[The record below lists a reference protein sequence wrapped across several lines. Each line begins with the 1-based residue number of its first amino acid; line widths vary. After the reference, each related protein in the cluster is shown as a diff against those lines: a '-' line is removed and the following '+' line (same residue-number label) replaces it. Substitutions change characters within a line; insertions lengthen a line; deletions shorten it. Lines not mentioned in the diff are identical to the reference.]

1 MKGPFTV
8 KSGSTVNITFRN
20 VFPQTTAFAFQVDN
34 PLFHVAK
41 PGENVRAHKEHRII
55 VGFDGNDGPSKAPV
69 MGKLTVTCALSAGSL
84 GATQWVYY
92 LKGITPEGK

>member
-1 MKGPFTV
+1 MQGPFTI
-8 KSGSTVNITFRN
+8 KSGSSVNITFRN
-20 VFPQTTAFAFQVDN
+20 VFGQTTAYTFQVDN

-41 PGENVRAHKEHRII
+41 PSENIRAHKEYRII

-69 MGKLTVTCALSAGSL
+69 MGKLTVSCAHSAGST

-92 LKGITPEGK
+92 LKGVTPEGK